1 MKMQFTIRKMKRKDI
16 PALQEVAKASWN
28 TTYEGIIPLSIQE
41 NFLTKAYSVKMIKK
55 RLKQTFFFVAEVDN
69 KVVGFAN
76 YSPLFDEGKTDLHAI
91 YLYAAYQ
98 GFRIG
103 TAFLEAGFNDLG
115 ASEILLNVERQNQAA
130 MNFYHAKGFE
140 KVSEFDD
147 HFDGHILHTIRMSL
161 KVTK

>member
-1 MKMQFTIRKMKRKDI
+1 MEFTIRKMKRKDI
-16 PALQEVAKASWN
+16 LAVQKVAKASWK
-28 TTYEGIIPLSIQE
+28 TTYDGIIPIHIQE
-41 NFLTKAYSVKMIKK
+41 DFLTRAYDVKMIKK
-55 RLKQTFFFVAEVDN
+55 RLKKTTFFVGEVDN

-76 YSPLFDEGKTDLHAI
+76 YSPLFEEGKIDLHAI

-98 GFRIG
+98 GFGIG

-115 ASEILLNVERQNQAA
+115 ASEILINVERQNQVA

-147 HFDGHILHTIRMSL
+147 DFDGHILHTIRMSL